1 MADEDERAGA
11 VTWLFVPGDRPER
24 FDKAAATGAD
34 AVILD
39 LEDAVVPGS
48 KELARSQVASWL
60 TPGGGAAGEAPGRRG
75 WVRINAVGTPWY
87 DDDVAALAVAPG
99 LAGLVVP
106 KAEDVGELVALRER
120 LGRSIGIVALVES
133 ALGMHR
139 AVEIAGVVD
148 RLAFGS
154 IDYAV
159 DLGAEH
165 TPTALLHA
173 RSTLVFASRVAGIE
187 GPVDGVTAALRDEE
201 LLAEDVAAARE
212 LGFTGKLLIHPAQ
225 VAPVVR
231 GFAPTPDEADW
242 ARHVLA
248 AVQDGTAGA
257 VSLDGAMVDKPVV
270 DRARRILDRVPA
282 AVPGAAPGDPS
293 AGPGEPDAGP
303 AAASGAEEDA

>member
-1 MADEDERAGA
+1 MTDKNERFGA

-39 LEDAVVPGS
+39 LEDAVVPDA
-48 KELARSQVASWL
+48 KETARDHVASWL
-60 TPGGGAAGEAPGRRG
+60 SQGGDSPGRRG
-75 WVRINAVGTPWY
+75 WVRLNAAGTPWY
-87 DDDVAALAVAPG
+87 DADVAALAAAPG

-106 KAEDVGELVALRER
+106 KAEDVGALVALRDR
-120 LGRSIGIVALVES
+120 LGPSVGIVALVES
-133 ALGMHR
+133 ALGMYR
-139 AVEIAGVVD
+139 AVDIAGVVD

-159 DLGAEH
+159 DVGAEH

-173 RSTLVFASRVAGIE
+173 RSTLVFASRIAGIE
-187 GPVDGVTAALRDEE
+187 GPVDGVTTALRDEE

-225 VAPVVR
+225 VAPVGR
-231 GFAPTPDEADW
+231 GFAPTPDEVDW
-242 ARHVLA
+242 ARRVLA
-248 AVQDGTAGA
+248 AVEGGIAGA

-270 DRARRILDRVPA
+270 DRARRILDRGPA
-282 AVPGAAPGDPS
+282 G
-293 AGPGEPDAGP
+293 GP
-303 AAASGAEEDA
+303 AAASRGEEQP